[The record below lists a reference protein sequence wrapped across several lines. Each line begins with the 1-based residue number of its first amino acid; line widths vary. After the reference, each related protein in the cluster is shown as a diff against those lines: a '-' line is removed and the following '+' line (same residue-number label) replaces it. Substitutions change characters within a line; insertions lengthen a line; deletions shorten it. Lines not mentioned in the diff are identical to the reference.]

1 MSAVVLV
8 LGITNLDFIPLP
20 FGAVTTLHIP
30 VIIAA
35 VLEGPLAGVFTGLLF
50 GVFSIVKAAATGVT
64 PIDLAFL
71 NYPPMAILPRILIG
85 PAAWGVYTLITRI
98 AAGKRGTKPVNTP
111 PVWTAKAVAAESFA
125 IASAAVAGTLVNTV
139 LVLGGFVLLID
150 EITVPIAFAVFIA
163 NCPLESAAAAVIT
176 LSVVSAW
183 KHIPRGG
190 GKSKLL
196 R

>member
-50 GVFSIVKAAATGVT
+50 GVFSIVKAATTGVS
-64 PIDLAFL
+64 PVDLAFL
-71 NYPPMAILPRILIG
+71 HYPPMAILPRILIG
-85 PAAWGVYTLITRI
+85 PTAWGVCTLIMRV
-98 AAGKRGTKPVNTP
+98 AVRKGGTPTVYTP
-111 PVWTAKAVAAESFA
+111 KSVTAESFA
-125 IASAAVAGTLVNTV
+125 IAAAAVAGTLVNTA

-150 EITVPIAFAVFIA
+150 EITVPIALAVFIA